1 MISVFDYM
9 SIFKDVMQEEKPEK
23 KAKSRHKEL
32 SEKTKGGKRM

>member
-23 KAKSRHKEL
+23 KAKLRHKEL
-32 SEKTKGGKRM
+32 SEEAKGGK